1 MGWNNWCPDCIH
13 LKACR
18 RMQKIL
24 RGKGIWGVS
33 RGCNTECTA
42 YISGQIGEYVP
53 VDEAVDY
60 AISGVSSIRSGYDP
74 LDVYYSGDLNTKT
87 LGELVD
93 ETDKKLHPG
102 GDSDE

>member
-1 MGWNNWCPDCIH
+1 
-13 LKACR
+13 
-18 RMQKIL
+18 MQKIL
-24 RGKGIWGVS
+24 RGKGIKGVP

-42 YISGQIGEYVP
+42 YVSGEIGEYVS

-60 AISGVSSIRSGYDP
+60 AISGVSSIRSGDDP

-93 ETDKKLHPG
+93 ETDKELHPG